1 MCKTRD
7 YFKEASFTDY
17 KGNERKFTVA
27 AIVEDF
33 DKMDL
38 WIFHYPE
45 RHCVNFGISIVH
57 ESDVNKYSP
66 ELSKTIAKG
75 KALKE
80 KTCVGIVE
88 TQEKFLTKK
97 SIIDAY
103 LDAYVLKMQQ
113 NPGKFI
119 AGYDKQKEKFGK

>member
-27 AIVEDF
+27 AIVEDSGF
-33 DKMDL
+33 MDL
-38 WIFHYPE
+38 SLPE
-45 RHCVNFGISIVH
+45 RHYVNFGISIVH